1 MEELD
6 PRQQKFKILYLDP
19 NSETFSNA
27 KQSALKAGFA
37 PEYADNILSL
47 MPKWL
52 SEIIATPRRIRM
64 LDTSERNLEKALD
77 IPIEDK
83 DIGQRALDATK
94 FVASRLGKD
103 IYSERSELTGKDG
116 KDLPTPILGNYAL
129 QDNNSNTKDNPVEE
143 KD

>member
-6 PRQQKFKILYLDP
+6 PRQQKFKLFYLDP

-52 SEIIATPRRIRM
+52 SEIIATPRRARM
-64 LDTSERNLEKALD
+64 IEKSERNLERALD
-77 IPIEDK
+77 IPIDDK
-83 DIGQRALDATK
+83 EIGQRALDATK

-103 IYSERSELTGKDG
+103 IYSDRVEHTGKDG
-116 KDLPTPILGNYAL
+116 RELTINVVKYNDD
-129 QDNNSNTKDNPVEE
+129 DNKT
-143 KD
+143 